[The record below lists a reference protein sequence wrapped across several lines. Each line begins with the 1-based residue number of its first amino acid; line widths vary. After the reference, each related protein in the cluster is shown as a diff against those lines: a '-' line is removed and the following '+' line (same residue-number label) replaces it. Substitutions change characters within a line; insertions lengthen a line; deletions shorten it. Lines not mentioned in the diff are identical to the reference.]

1 MHKFIP
7 DSSPIDD
14 HWQVWR
20 EAVARTGYTIALE
33 NASRMLQDIE
43 RLSPEQFEA
52 FTANIY
58 EQMK

>member
-1 MHKFIP
+1 MNLLEHP
-7 DSSPIDD
+7 DND
-14 HWQVWR
+14 HWLAWR

-52 FTANIY
+52 FTANICRDL
-58 EQMK
+58 K